1 MTAVM
6 GSQLVDRIFDPA
18 RAARHADRLAVAVAA
33 SLPWSTSATGLL
45 VVIWLIALLPTI
57 NLNDL
62 RAQLA
67 HPAGGVPVVF
77 AMLMLLGVLWAD
89 ATVAERIAAAKAYA
103 KLLLIP
109 LFMLQFRRS
118 DRGDWVVGAFLA
130 SCMVLLV
137 ASWIQ
142 HAFPILTPR
151 GVWPGVPVKSYLVQ
165 NTEFLICAFAVGH
178 LGIAAWRRGQRAF
191 ALALAALAI
200 AFLANLAFV
209 VTARATLVAFPVLL
223 VLFALQCFGW
233 RGTVSV
239 VVAGSV
245 FAGIVWMASSHLR
258 MRAGAVLE
266 EVQQYRQENAENSS
280 GFRLAF
286 WKTSLGFVAASPIVG
301 HGVGSIEPMFR
312 KVTAG
317 QTGAAGTVTSNA
329 HNQTLEV
336 AVQTGL
342 IGVSLLYAMWIAHIL
357 LFWRGGLAAW
367 LGMAVVVNGLVGS
380 LFLSYLTDFST
391 GWIYVLGVGV
401 LGGMVQKEVS
411 RSADARDTTASAGPR
426 CDAPVVPAV

>member
-1 MTAVM
+1 MTASM
-6 GSQLVDRIFDPA
+6 GPRLVDRIFDPA
-18 RAARHADRLAVAVAA
+18 RAARHADGLAVAVAA

-62 RAQLA
+62 RAQFA
-67 HPAGGVPVVF
+67 HPAGGLPVVF
-77 AMLMLLGVLWAD
+77 AMLMLLSVLWAD
-89 ATVAERIAAAKAYA
+89 ATVAERIGAAKAYA

-118 DRGDWVVGAFLA
+118 DRGAWVVGAFLV
-130 SCMVLLV
+130 SCLVLLV

-142 HAFPILTPR
+142 HTWPILTPR
-151 GVWPGVPVKSYLVQ
+151 GVLPGVPVKSYLVQ
-165 NTEFLICAFAVGH
+165 NTEFLICAFAAGH
-178 LGIAAWRRGQRAF
+178 LGISAWRRDQRAV
-191 ALALAALAI
+191 ALAFAALAI

-209 VTARATLVAFPVLL
+209 VTARGTLVAFPVLL

-233 RGTVSV
+233 KGTVSA
-239 VVAGSV
+239 VVAGGL
-245 FAGIVWMASSHLR
+245 FAGIAWTSSSHLR

-266 EVQQYRQENAENSS
+266 EVHQYRQENAENSS

-286 WKTSLGFVAASPIVG
+286 WRTSLGFVAASPIVG

-312 KVTAG
+312 KATAG
-317 QTGAAGTVTSNA
+317 RTGAAGTVTSNA

-342 IGVSLLYAMWIAHIL
+342 VGVSLLYAMWIAHVL

-367 LGMAVVVNGLVGS
+367 LGMAVVVNSIVGS

-391 GWIYVLGVGV
+391 GWIYVLAVGV
-401 LGGMVQKEVS
+401 LGGMVEKEAR
-411 RSADARDTTASAGPR
+411 RSVEAPSMTAPR
-426 CDAPVVPAV
+426 ERRDAPVAPAV